1 MRVAQY
7 EFKPALVPSLVFAMI
22 LPLLLGLGFWQLDRA
37 EQKQQILSERQ
48 ARQAETTLALNNR
61 YALSADDRYL
71 PAEATGR
78 YLGERH
84 WLLDNRVVESQ
95 AGYHV
100 YTLFELEGPRD
111 RLLAVNR
118 GWVST
123 GGTREFLPSV
133 PAPEGMM
140 TVRGRLDRPASV
152 GLELDVGDLAGVAS
166 TMVVQHLDLAD
177 LGAALG
183 REVLPL
189 ALVLDEGQ
197 PGVLRRDWAPAP
209 GITPE
214 KHLGYAVQWFAL
226 ALALA
231 IIYIGVNTRRAGSG
245 RHDEANGR

>member
-1 MRVAQY
+1 MQFAQF
-7 EFKPALVPSLVFAMI
+7 EFKPSLVPSLVFAVV

-37 EQKQQILSERQ
+37 EQKQQILSERE
-48 ARQAETTLALNNR
+48 AREAGTVLGLNNR

-78 YLGERH
+78 YLNERH
-84 WLLDNRVVESQ
+84 WLLDNRVVDGQ

-100 YTLFELEGPRD
+100 YTLFELQGPGHRTI
-111 RLLAVNR
+111 AVNR

-123 GGTREFLPSV
+123 GGSREFLPSV
-133 PAPEGMM
+133 PAPQGVV
-140 TVRGRLDRPASV
+140 TLRGRLDRPASV

-166 TMVVQHLDLAD
+166 TMAVQHLDLAD
-177 LGAALG
+177 LAAALD
-183 REVLPL
+183 RDILPL

-226 ALALA
+226 ALALV
-231 IIYIGVNTRRAGSG
+231 IIYVGVNTRRAGSG
-245 RHDEANGR
+245 RHDEASNR